1 MVYPL
6 LVGASSKRCLFA
18 LLIDPDKYNVSQSN
32 HIAQRATDAGVDLIL
47 VGGSLITNSIAE
59 TISVLKLNTKI
70 PIVLFPGS
78 PMQFNSSADAILLLS
93 LISGRNADYLIGN
106 HVQVALQVKNSGV
119 EVIPTGYVLIDGGS
133 STSVQYMSNTTPIPA
148 GKTDIAVATC
158 VAGEMLGLKTLYL
171 EAGSGAI
178 NPVPPKV
185 IEAVRGNVNIPIIVG
200 GGIRTPEQVKN
211 AKLAG
216 SSMVVVGSAIED
228 NPTMLDQLVKALQQ

>member
-1 MVYPL
+1 
-6 LVGASSKRCLFA
+6 
-18 LLIDPDKYNVSQSN
+18 
-32 HIAQRATDAGVDLIL
+32 
-47 VGGSLITNSIAE
+47 
-59 TISVLKLNTKI
+59 
-70 PIVLFPGS
+70 
-78 PMQFNSSADAILLLS
+78 
-93 LISGRNADYLIGN
+93 
-106 HVQVALQVKNSGV
+106 
-119 EVIPTGYVLIDGGS
+119 
-133 STSVQYMSNTTPIPA
+133 MSNTTPIPA